1 MEQIQF
7 LRDKVSAA
15 LWQLREKPLM
25 DVCRSLKCDGLD
37 GREPG
42 SVPRR
47 LLIRKAED
55 VLDEIEISQTDEEV
69 KEILNNVLIEMEK
82 QEKGHETASEGGLA
96 EKSSL
101 PRHLPSAVKAGTEE
115 RCSPLRHPLLR
126 SPEPPLKSTAYTL
139 PEVTLRR
146 EFKVCG
152 QIGESGQRD
161 KLSYL
166 SLIRQI
172 EIGAEKGH
180 TDTELT
186 EAVIRAVSP
195 GLPLRDMLEI
205 KRGLT
210 LSALLT
216 ILRGH
221 YKVDSSTDLYH
232 QLVSLSQ
239 EPKETALN
247 FVFRAIELKE
257 KLLWKADNEDT
268 EEHYSRATIQRKFLR
283 SIETGLLSDSIKF
296 NILPHLSNVRITDE
310 ELIEK
315 VNEAS
320 RVENERQEKRKKFT
334 TAKGPKVQELSS
346 DIQAGS
352 APLDGPVKYKEP
364 NTTVTVKAVKGKENK
379 VEQTMS
385 TQQMMEELRTEMKQ
399 MLLTVMETNSHP
411 PVVKQRLKGCQK
423 CRGEGTGENCS
434 HCFKCGQEGHFS
446 RGCRAQRQLP
456 GNRPG
461 LQGRDHQ

>member
-1 MEQIQF
+1 
-7 LRDKVSAA
+7 
-15 LWQLREKPLM
+15 M

-37 GREPG
+37 SREPG

-47 LLIRKAED
+47 LLIRKAEEA
-55 VLDEIEISQTDEEV
+55 LDEIEIDHSDGKV
-69 KEILNNVLIEMEK
+69 KEILDNVLKEIEK
-82 QEKGHETASEGGLA
+82 QDQEPETVSTRELG

-101 PRHLPSAVKAGTEE
+101 PRH
-115 RCSPLRHPLLR
+115 PLFN
-126 SPEPPLKSTAYTL
+126 SPERQLQGTAHIPP
-139 PEVTLRR
+139 EITLRR
-146 EFKVCG
+146 EFRICG
-152 QIGESGQRD
+152 QIGESGQKD

-166 SLIRQI
+166 SLVRQI
-172 EIGAEKGH
+172 KVGTEKGH
-180 TDTELT
+180 TETEIT

-210 LSALLT
+210 LSGLLT

-232 QLVSLSQ
+232 RLISLSQ

-257 KLLWKADNEDT
+257 KLLWKAENEEA

-283 SIETGLLSDSIKF
+283 SIETGLLSDSVKF
-296 NILPHLSNVRITDE
+296 NILPHLSNIKITDE
-310 ELIEK
+310 DLIEK

-320 RVENERQEKRKKFT
+320 RVENERQEKRRRAT
-334 TAKGPKVQELSS
+334 VAKSPKVQELCPAM
-346 DIQAGS
+346 QTGS
-352 APLDGPVKYKEP
+352 TPFKGPSEFKEP
-364 NTTVTVKAVKGKENK
+364 SSTVTVKAVKGKENK
-379 VEQTMS
+379 AEQTMS

-399 MLLTVMETNSHP
+399 MLLTVMETNHHP

-423 CRGEGTGENCS
+423 CRNEGAGENCL

-456 GNRPG
+456 GNGPG
-461 LQGRDHQ
+461 LLGRDHQ